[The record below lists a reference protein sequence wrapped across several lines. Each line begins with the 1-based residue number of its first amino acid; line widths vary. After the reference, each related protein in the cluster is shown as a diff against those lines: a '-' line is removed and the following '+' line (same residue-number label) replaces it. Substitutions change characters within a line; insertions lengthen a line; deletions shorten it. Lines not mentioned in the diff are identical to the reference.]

1 MSKGL
6 LKSEFCELRDKII
19 ESKFKHLNNEQRTA
33 VLTSS
38 RNLLLIACP
47 GSGKTT
53 VLVNRLLYLTKFGEV
68 YNKNEAPEDLTID
81 DIKLLR
87 AFISDNRGS
96 ANITGRLQQLL
107 EYKAVNPGNI
117 IVITFT
123 KAAALNMKQRYEKM
137 NSNNK
142 LPFFGTF
149 HGLFY
154 KILLKSFGA
163 IKILEPSEA
172 YRLIFNTLTEYLD
185 DISEEKVKEVLNNIS
200 LIKSSGTPLENFDSG
215 MDKNIFIGCYNNYES
230 YKTEKGLM
238 DFDDLQIN
246 CKKLFVENPE
256 VLDFYRKGFKYML
269 VDEFQDCDILQIQ
282 LLRLLNERN
291 SIFAVGDEDQC
302 IYGFRGSRPDCMVD
316 FNYYF
321 KDSNKLELSTNYRS
335 HENVIVSALNLIEN
349 NKIRYKKSM
358 VASKNNSKLI
368 RVSGCSDESS
378 ESDEI
383 ALEVQKLKEIGSY
396 NYSDSAV
403 LYRTNME
410 SRSIIDAFIR
420 KKVPFKLLDKEYNFF
435 EHFISKDI
443 IAYLKLSIDKTDRDS
458 FMKIINKP
466 FRYVSKVTLDKLK
479 ACIVQEDCFE
489 FIKGLESTP
498 VFQIKSLDTLRKD
511 IHNLNKMSLAGAI
524 NYIITDLGY
533 HDYIVQYCSKFKT
546 DVSELEEILEEF
558 KQAASEFNTIITF
571 LVHVEKVKEELQKN
585 KKKHNEDSVIL
596 STIHGV
602 KGMEFKNVFII
613 NCNEENIPHANSI
626 PDNEEEE
633 RRLFY
638 VGITRTIDNLFLF
651 APRMVRGKLKEPSRF
666 IDECK
671 FQLHTLKHEF
681 EIGDKVI
688 HNTFGEGEVININNK
703 EIDIKFNDDI
713 IRKFDIYVVYN
724 NRLLKKVG

>member
-1 MSKGL
+1 MSKEL
-6 LKSEFCELRDKII
+6 LEHEFCELRDIII
-19 ESKFKHLNNEQRTA
+19 ERHFEHLNIEQRMA
-33 VLTSS
+33 VLNHNK
-38 RNLLLIACP
+38 NLLLVACP

-53 VLVNRLLYLTKFGEV
+53 VLVNRLIYLTKFGEV
-68 YNKNEAPEDLTID
+68 YKKHEAPEDLSLS
-81 DIKLLR
+81 DIESLK
-87 AFISDNRGS
+87 AFIGGDKNNE
-96 ANITGRLQQLL
+96 NITGRLQYLL
-107 EYKAVNPGNI
+107 TYRAVNPGNI

-123 KAAALNMKQRYEKM
+123 KAAAQNMKQRYEKM
-137 NSNNK
+137 NKSK
-142 LPFFGTF
+142 RLPFFGTF

-154 KILLKSFGA
+154 KILLKSLGA
-163 IKILEPSEA
+163 VKILEPSDA
-172 YRLIFNTLTEYLD
+172 YKLIFNTLTQYLD
-185 DISEEKVKEVLNNIS
+185 DISEDKVKEVLNKIS
-200 LIKSSGTPLENFDSG
+200 LLKSSGSSLENFDSG
-215 MDKNIFIGCYNNYES
+215 MDKNIFIGCYNNYEG
-230 YKTEKGLM
+230 YKTEKRLM

-246 CKKLFVENPE
+246 CKKLFLEKPE
-256 VLDFYRKGFKYML
+256 VLDFYRRGFKYML

-282 LLRLLNERN
+282 LLTLLNEKN

-316 FNYYF
+316 FNSYF

-335 HENVIVSALNLIEN
+335 HENVISSALNLIEN
-349 NKIRYKKSM
+349 NKVRYKKSM
-358 VASKNNSKLI
+358 IASKNNSKLI
-368 RVSGCSDESS
+368 RVSGCIDESC
-378 ESDEI
+378 EGDEI
-383 ALEVQKLKEIGSY
+383 SLEIQKLQGIGSY
-396 NYSDSAV
+396 NYRDSAV

-420 KKVPFKLLDKEYNFF
+420 KKVPFRLLDKQYNFF

-458 FMKIINKP
+458 FLKIINKP
-466 FRYVSKVTLDKLK
+466 FRYVSKIALDKLK
-479 ACIVQEDCFE
+479 SNPIKEDCFE
-489 FIKGLESTP
+489 FIKSLESTP

-511 IHNLNKMSLAGAI
+511 IHNLNKMSLSGAI

-533 HDYIVQYCSKFKT
+533 HDYIVQYSSKFKT

-585 KKKHNEDSVIL
+585 SKKQNEDSVIL

-613 NCNEENIPHANSI
+613 NCNEENIPHVNSL

-651 APRMVRGKLKEPSRF
+651 IPRRIRGKLKEPSRF

-671 FQLHTLKHEF
+671 FQIQPLETEF
-681 EIGDKVI
+681 MVGDKVL

-703 EIDIKFNDDI
+703 EIDIKFNEDI
-713 IRKFDIYVVYN
+713 IRKFDIFVVYN
-724 NRLLKKVG
+724 NRLLKKVV